1 MDWQA
6 KNTNYNEL
14 IRQVF
19 HDKNS
24 DKRAEAARQLGFLQD
39 GRAVNLLCRA
49 LKIEDDPIV
58 INRIIESL
66 GRIEDGRATLRI
78 IEKLEE
84 EIEKPEIELDKLRV
98 IFIIESLTRIK
109 DKRALESISFFLN
122 SSDDKLLKLAE
133 IAFDNIKPNW
143 RQIIE
148 KERKERSLQDI
159 FKVSV

>member
-49 LKIEDDPIV
+49 LKTEDDPIV
-58 INRIIESL
+58 LNRIIEAL

-84 EIEKPEIELDKLRV
+84 EIKKSEIELDKLRV

-109 DKRALESISFFLN
+109 DKRALESISYFLN

-133 IAFDNIKPNW
+133 NAFDEIKPDW
-143 RQIIE
+143 RNIIE

-159 FKVSV
+159 FKVSL

>member
-1 MDWQA
+1 MNWQA
-6 KNTNYNEL
+6 KNINFNRL
-14 IRQVF
+14 IKKVL
-19 HDKNS
+19 HNKES

-49 LKIEDDPIV
+49 LKSEEDPVV
-58 INRIIESL
+58 INRIIEAL

-84 EIEKPEIELDKLRV
+84 EIKKPEVELDKLRV

-109 DKRALESISFFLN
+109 DKRALESISYFLN
-122 SSDDKLLKLAE
+122 SSDDKLVQIAE
-133 IAFDNIKPNW
+133 NAFDLIKPNW

-148 KERKERSLQDI
+148 KERKKKSIQDI
-159 FKVSV
+159 FRVSL

>member
-1 MDWQA
+1 MNWQA

-24 DKRAEAARQLGFLQD
+24 DKRAEAVRQLGFLQD

-49 LKIEDDPIV
+49 LKTEDDPIV
-58 INRIIESL
+58 LNRIIEAL
-66 GRIEDGRATLRI
+66 GRIEDGRATLGI

-84 EIEKPEIELDKLRV
+84 EIKKPEIELDKLRV

-109 DKRALESISFFLN
+109 DKRALESISYFLT

-133 IAFDNIKPNW
+133 NGFDRIKPDW

-159 FKVSV
+159 FKVSL

>member
-1 MDWQA
+1 MNWQA
-6 KNTNYNEL
+6 KNINYNEL

-58 INRIIESL
+58 INRIIEAL
-66 GRIEDGRATLRI
+66 GRIEDGRATLGI
-78 IEKLEE
+78 IKKLEE
-84 EIEKPEIELDKLRV
+84 EIKKPQIESDKLRV
-98 IFIIESLTRIK
+98 MFIIESLTRIK
-109 DKRALESISFFLN
+109 DKRALESISYFLN
-122 SSDDKLLKLAE
+122 SSDDKLIKLAE
-133 IAFDNIKPNW
+133 NAFDKIKPNW

-159 FKVSV
+159 FKVSL

>member
-1 MDWQA
+1 MNWQA

-58 INRIIESL
+58 LNRIIEAL
-66 GRIEDGRATLRI
+66 GRIEDGRATIGI

-84 EIEKPEIELDKLRV
+84 EIKKPEIELDKLRV

-109 DKRALESISFFLN
+109 DRRALESISYFLN
-122 SSDDKLLKLAE
+122 SSDNKLLKLAE
-133 IAFDNIKPNW
+133 NAFDRIKSDW

-159 FKVSV
+159 FKVSL

>member
-24 DKRAEAARQLGFLQD
+24 DKRAEAETQLGFLQD

-58 INRIIESL
+58 INRIIEAL
-66 GRIEDGRATLRI
+66 GRIEDGRATLGI

-159 FKVSV
+159 FKVSL

>member
-1 MDWQA
+1 MV
-6 KNTNYNEL
+6 
-14 IRQVF
+14 VF
-19 HDKNS
+19 CVWLSSFILHDKNS

-49 LKIEDDPIV
+49 LKTEDDPIV
-58 INRIIESL
+58 LNRIIEAL
-66 GRIEDGRATLRI
+66 GRIEDGRATLGI

-84 EIEKPEIELDKLRV
+84 EIKKPEIELDKLRV

-109 DKRALESISFFLN
+109 DKRALESISYFLT

-133 IAFDNIKPNW
+133 NGFDRIKPDW

-159 FKVSV
+159 FKVSL

>member
-1 MDWQA
+1 MDWHD

-49 LKIEDDPIV
+49 LKTEDDPIV
-58 INRIIESL
+58 LNRIIEAL

-84 EIEKPEIELDKLRV
+84 EIKKSEIELDKLRV

-109 DKRALESISFFLN
+109 DKRALESISYFLN

-133 IAFDNIKPNW
+133 NAFDEIKPDW
-143 RQIIE
+143 RLIIE

-159 FKVSV
+159 FKVSL

>member
-58 INRIIESL
+58 INRIIEAL
-66 GRIEDGRATLRI
+66 GRIEDGRATTRI

-84 EIEKPEIELDKLRV
+84 EIKKPEIELDKLRI

-109 DKRALESISFFLN
+109 DKRALESISYFLN

-143 RQIIE
+143 RQIID

-159 FKVSV
+159 FRVSL

>member
-1 MDWQA
+1 MDWHA

-49 LKIEDDPIV
+49 LKTEDDPIV
-58 INRIIESL
+58 LNRIIEAL

-84 EIEKPEIELDKLRV
+84 EIKKSEIELDKLRV

-109 DKRALESISFFLN
+109 DKRALESISYFLN

-133 IAFDNIKPNW
+133 NAFDEIKPDW
-143 RQIIE
+143 RHIIE

-159 FKVSV
+159 FKVSL

>member
-1 MDWQA
+1 MDWHA
-6 KNTNYNEL
+6 KNSNYNDL
-14 IRQVF
+14 IKQVF
-19 HDKNS
+19 HDKVS

-49 LKIEDDPIV
+49 LKIERDPIV
-58 INRIIESL
+58 VNRIIEAL
-66 GRIEDGRATLRI
+66 GRIEDGRATLGI

-84 EIEKPEIELDKLRV
+84 EIKKPQIELDKLKV

-109 DKRALESISFFLN
+109 DKRALGSISYFLN

-133 IAFDNIKPNW
+133 IAFDEIKPDW

-159 FKVSV
+159 FKVSL